1 MEKWLGPYTIS
12 EIPKLG
18 IMTLVDK
25 DDKILGK
32 CRQNNIKKYYE
43 AAETE
48 LPATNDD
55 QNEKGVNVENKENDE
70 HETDDN
76 NDELDDSIFKT
87 QSTFIDINAFEID
100 IDEILDPLLPSSESS
115 NQGSGQTNVLKT
127 GEKVFINISQ

>member
-1 MEKWLGPYTIS
+1 M
-12 EIPKLG
+12 KLQKQNYLQRM
-18 IMTLVDK
+18 MTK
-25 DDKILGK
+25 
-32 CRQNNIKKYYE
+32 
-43 AAETE
+43 
-48 LPATNDD
+48 
-55 QNEKGVNVENKENDE
+55 NEKDVNVENKENDE

-76 NDELDDSIFKT
+76 NDELNDSIFKT